1 MALIFPLLV
10 IYGYI
15 LSLQSLYKL
24 VEVVDYTLCSFVPAQ
39 LGGKTMFNMS
49 LKSN

>member
-1 MALIFPLLV
+1 MALIFSLLV
-10 IYGYI
+10 IYRYI
-15 LSLQSLYKL
+15 LSLQTFYKL
-24 VEVVDYTLCSFVPAQ
+24 VEVVAYVLCSFAPAQ